1 MPIYFSAKA
10 IPELRGYPQ
19 IQRHTFI
26 ARAIAA
32 NAWNPFVWLSCGLAF
47 PGQFAALTAA
57 AIFIPAARTF
67 LPFGL
72 LIGIGIGGLI
82 GLLST
87 QLLIAVIRPTLAMYR
102 DELEHASTTDYRHTL
117 PSE

>member
-1 MPIYFSAKA
+1 MAIYFSAKA
-10 IPELRGYPQ
+10 IPELRGYPKK
-19 IQRHTFI
+19 QRHTLI

-32 NAWNPFVWLSCGLAF
+32 NAWNPFVWLSFGLAF
-47 PGQFAALTAA
+47 PGLFAVLAAA
-57 AIFIPAARTF
+57 AIFIPVSRTF
-67 LPFGL
+67 LPLGW

-102 DELEHASTTDYRHTL
+102 HELEHASTAD
-117 PSE
+117 